1 MKLAI
6 SPHNQATV
14 SATAVIPKV
23 IRSIVER
30 SVYLAIAQS
39 KRPKVNNLAKYENR
53 AIAIVDIGSRFLVI
67 LETAIWM
74 IKKIMTTNCARTAP
88 RKPGKPLTKVEI
100 KIANPLVKKVGMKA
114 ARSSFDSLLL
124 TLKPFYSSWK
134 PKVLLQPKLRQ

>member
-39 KRPKVNNLAKYENR
+39 KRPKANNLAKYENR

-114 ARSSFDSLLL
+114 ARRSFDSLLL
-124 TLKPFYSSWK
+124 TLKPFYSFWK
-134 PKVLLQPKLRQ
+134 P